1 MGKQH
6 DPNVEKMIL
15 GLGAMAEMAHSFY
28 TAMIKS
34 GASNREASEG
44 MNGFIAAFWHE
55 SMEDARRKK
64 QQGESDEEG

>member
-1 MGKQH
+1 MGMSK